1 MHRRLAPWEV
11 KRPLFVGGLVAVAV
25 TAIAL
30 KASLAVT
37 LACVIPLILLLGW
50 QRVWLCATIALCFLL
65 LAVGYRHT
73 YVLPAEQLDG
83 QSDVIEGR
91 VVESPTYGRMYT
103 VRVTRSDYLPK
114 GSRVMLRCTDKESLT
129 VGDTIIAQA
138 ELLAVKDNQT
148 YYASHRAF
156 VCAFPQ
162 DGEGTLRVTHPAPRK
177 IAVTERVRT
186 ALTQELRASLPTR
199 ESGLL
204 AALCFG
210 ETTFVQD
217 GDAAAFRGSGL
228 SHILVVSGLHLSLVA
243 VAIQRLL
250 RRCGRYP
257 CCILTLSAVWLF
269 ALLVGATPSILRAA
283 VMLSLWLVG
292 RLLFYRSD
300 GLNSLGLAALLLLA
314 ANPYTLWNVGFQL
327 SFAATLGVLLLVR
340 RMMPQEDPL
349 PEDAPWY
356 RCLWR
361 WLRHTLMGAAAV
373 CAAALLFTLPI
384 ACYHYGGFPLTSLPA
399 NMLAAP
405 VAGVTML
412 FGWLGAVCGLVP
424 FLEWLSDGLLFAAGG
439 LARYIAAVARLCS
452 PAWAWVTVG
461 QRWQWLLL
469 IALCTI
475 VTGAV
480 LCRIE
485 WRRVAVVLLTLTVLA
500 VGVGFPWTAAPPRMT
515 VVPID
520 NQSGFILQQGDHCAL
535 IITHARDID
544 EVVYDTPAFTPEIV
558 VVLDGDPSVIPQMT
572 RWPEARLFIAT
583 PAPWM
588 TAADLSFT
596 AMPTGSAIEMW
607 EDCHLSRLSDGWVL
621 LKMGRETVEICTD
634 PQEPCPLS
642 CGWQIYVGGL
652 PNTPPDTP
660 YTLVCNDTWL
670 RRNHQ
675 SLTEQT
681 TVIYDGYVTF
691 TPLRGEWRSLLWR

>member
-1 MHRRLAPWEV
+1 MQKPTTTWEV
-11 KRPLFVGGLVAVAV
+11 RRPLFASGLVAVAV

-50 QRVWLCATIALCFLL
+50 KRLWLCATIALCFLL
-65 LAVGYRHT
+65 VAVGYRHT
-73 YVLPAEQLDG
+73 YALPAEQLDG
-83 QSDVIEGR
+83 QTDVIEGQ
-91 VVESPTYGRMYT
+91 VVEIPTYGRMYT
-103 VRVTRSDYLPK
+103 VKITRSDYLPK
-114 GSRVMLRCTDKESLT
+114 GSRVMLYCTDEESLR
-129 VGDTIIAQA
+129 VGDAILAKA

-156 VCAFPQ
+156 VCAFPC
-162 DGEGTLRVTHPAPRK
+162 DGKGNLRATRTAPYR
-177 IAVTERVRT
+177 IAAVDRVRT
-186 ALTQELRASLPTR
+186 ALTRELRTSLPTR

-217 GDAAAFRGSGL
+217 DDAAAFRGSGL

-257 CCILTLSAVWLF
+257 RAILTLSATWLF

-283 VMLSLWLVG
+283 VMLSLWLLG

-314 ANPYTLWNVGFQL
+314 DNPYTLWNVGFQL
-327 SFAATLGVLLLVR
+327 SFAATLGVLLLTR

-361 WLRHTLMGAAAV
+361 WIRRTLTGAVVV

-384 ACYHYGGFPLTSLPA
+384 ACYHYGGFPLTSLLA
-399 NMLAAP
+399 NLLAAP
-405 VAGVTML
+405 IAGVTML
-412 FGWLGAVCGLVP
+412 FGWAGAVCGLIP
-424 FLEWLSDGLLFAAGG
+424 FLEWLSDGILLVAGA
-439 LARYIAAVARLCS
+439 LSRYMAAVAHLCS
-452 PAWAWVTVG
+452 PTWAWGTVG

-469 IALCTI
+469 IAVCAILA
-475 VTGAV
+475 GAV
-480 LCRIE
+480 LCRIA
-485 WRRVAVVLLTLTVLA
+485 WRRVAVMVLTMTVLA
-500 VGVGFPWTAAPPRMT
+500 VGVGLPLTATPRMT

-520 NQSGFILQQGDHCAL
+520 NQSGFVLQQGDRCAL
-535 IITHARDID
+535 LITHARDIN
-544 EVVYDTPAFTPEIV
+544 EVVYDTPAFTPDIV

-572 RWPEARLFIAT
+572 RWPEAQLLIAT

-588 TAADLSFT
+588 TAADLSYT
-596 AMPTGSAIEMW
+596 ALPTGSALEMW
-607 EDCHLSRLSDGWVL
+607 EGCRLSRIADGWVTVE
-621 LKMGRETVEICTD
+621 MGRETVGICTD
-634 PQEPCPLS
+634 PQEPCPLP
-642 CGWQIYVGGL
+642 CEWQIYVGGV
-652 PNTPPDTP
+652 PDTPPDTP
-660 YTLVCNDTWL
+660 YTLVCNATWL

-675 SLTEQT
+675 ALSEQT